1 MKKSFTFIFI
11 FLFATLI
18 FSQSPSKLNY
28 QGVVRNS
35 SNALVSNSAVGIKMS
50 IKQGSATGTTVYSET
65 HTKTTNENGLFT
77 LEIGTGTVLN
87 GTFSNIDWSN
97 APFYLTSDV
106 DLTGGTNYTLSNT
119 SQMMSVPYAL
129 YAEKSG
135 TSTNSSSS
143 SEVSFLPGSISNIQT
158 KIITN
163 LSTTPYTIP
172 TGKKFLVYA
181 GFFSAGSNTSIG
193 GGSYGNASSS
203 TMTIP
208 YNTWEIFVNNSGTT
222 ISSNNNSNTF
232 LGYLIDENLLI
243 SSSNYTVPSGK
254 TLVIIYASTIKL
266 DGVSLTQKINVLN
279 GGTPPLIVNAGTVV
293 TSGFIGFLK

>member
-97 APFYLTSDV
+97 GPFYLTSDV

>member
-18 FSQSPSKLNY
+18 FSQSPSKFSY

-35 SNALVSNSAVGIKMS
+35 SNALVSNSAVGVKMS

-77 LEIGTGTVLN
+77 LEIGTGTILN
-87 GTFSNIDWSN
+87 GIFSNIDWSN
-97 APFYLTSDV
+97 GPFYLTSDI

-135 TSTNSSSS
+135 TSSNSSSS

-181 GFFSAGSNTSIG
+181 GFFTAGSNTNIG
-193 GGSYGNASSS
+193 GGNYGNASSS

-222 ISSNNNSNTF
+222 ISSNSNSNTF

-266 DGVSLTQKINVLN
+266 DGVSLNQKVNVLN
-279 GGTPPLIVNAGTVV
+279 GGTPPLIVNAGTVI